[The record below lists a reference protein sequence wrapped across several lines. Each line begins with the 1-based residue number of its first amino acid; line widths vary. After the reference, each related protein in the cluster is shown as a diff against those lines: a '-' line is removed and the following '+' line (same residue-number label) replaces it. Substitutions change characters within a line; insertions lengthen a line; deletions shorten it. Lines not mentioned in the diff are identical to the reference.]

1 MESVTNVIPRD
12 DFFLELWFNTGDH
25 RLFDARPY
33 LNRGVFIK
41 LQDLTLFKQ
50 AFVALDT
57 VCVAV
62 CPRHSLKAD
71 SALNARGTTPV
82 KFTSKAEC
90 IGCCLCALVCP
101 DCCIEVRS

>member
-57 VCVAV
+57 VCWPGELDIA
-62 CPRHSLKAD
+62 PETLYDLSI
-71 SALNARGTTPV
+71 P
-82 KFTSKAEC
+82 
-90 IGCCLCALVCP
+90 I
-101 DCCIEVRS
+101 